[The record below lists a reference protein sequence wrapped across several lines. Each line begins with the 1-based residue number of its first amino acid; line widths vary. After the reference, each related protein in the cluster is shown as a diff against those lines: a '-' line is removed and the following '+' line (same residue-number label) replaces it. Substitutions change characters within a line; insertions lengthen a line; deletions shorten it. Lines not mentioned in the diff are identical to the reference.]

1 MSEEDAKAFADAIVA
16 AKRDIVRCEICGNL
30 SDKPICN
37 ICSDERRDQS
47 VVCVVEDA
55 KTVMALE
62 KVKEYKGTYH
72 VLGGAISPMDG
83 VGPEDLR
90 IHELLNRIQAGAV
103 REVILATNPNIE
115 GETTAMYLSKLIAPL
130 GVRVTRLAYGV
141 PVGADLE
148 YADEVTLL
156 RALDGRR
163 IFKLC
168 KKQTADK
175 RGKKYAEQHGGKCGG
190 QRMAGFFHVDRRK
203 IDGTYIKN
211 SLRGAKQYGRHISG
225 EAVGSIFFKKLR
237 NHGI

>member
-1 MSEEDAKAFADAIVA
+1 MEYILPLQKLIEQFCRLPGVGQKTAVRYAFSLLDMSEEDAKAFADAIVA

-62 KVKEYKGTYH
+62 NVKEYKGTDH

-130 GVRVTRLAYGV
+130 GVRVTMLAYGV

-163 IFKLC
+163 DI
-168 KKQTADK
+168 
-175 RGKKYAEQHGGKCGG
+175 
-190 QRMAGFFHVDRRK
+190 
-203 IDGTYIKN
+203 
-211 SLRGAKQYGRHISG
+211 
-225 EAVGSIFFKKLR
+225 
-237 NHGI
+237 

>member
-1 MSEEDAKAFADAIVA
+1 MFRVFSKEGRHHTVEYILPLQKLIEQFCRLPGVGQKTAVRYAFSLLDMSEEDAKAFADAIVA

-83 VGPEDLR
+83 VGPENLR

-163 IFKLC
+163 DI
-168 KKQTADK
+168 
-175 RGKKYAEQHGGKCGG
+175 
-190 QRMAGFFHVDRRK
+190 
-203 IDGTYIKN
+203 
-211 SLRGAKQYGRHISG
+211 
-225 EAVGSIFFKKLR
+225 
-237 NHGI
+237 

>member
-1 MSEEDAKAFADAIVA
+1 MEYILPLQKLIEQFCRLSGVGQKTAVRYAFSVLDMSEEEAKAFADAIVS
-16 AKRDIVRCEICGNL
+16 AKRDIVKCEICGNL
-30 SDKPICN
+30 SDKPICS
-37 ICSDERRDQS
+37 ICSDERRDRS

-62 KVKEYKGTYH
+62 RVKEYNGTYH

-83 VGPEDLR
+83 VGPDELR
-90 IHELLNRIQAGAV
+90 IGELLDRIRKGGI

-115 GETTAMYLSKLIAPL
+115 GETTAMYLSKLLSPL

-163 IFKLC
+163 DI
-168 KKQTADK
+168 
-175 RGKKYAEQHGGKCGG
+175 
-190 QRMAGFFHVDRRK
+190 
-203 IDGTYIKN
+203 
-211 SLRGAKQYGRHISG
+211 
-225 EAVGSIFFKKLR
+225 
-237 NHGI
+237 

>member
-1 MSEEDAKAFADAIVA
+1 MDYILPLQKLIEQFCRLSGVGQKTAVRYAFSVLDMSDEDARAFADAIVA
-16 AKRDIVRCEICGNL
+16 AKRDIVKCEICGNL
-30 SDKPICN
+30 SDKPVCS
-37 ICSDERRDQS
+37 ICSDEHRDRS

-62 KVKEYKGTYH
+62 KVKEYNGTYH

-83 VGPEDLR
+83 VGPDDLR
-90 IHELLNRIQAGAV
+90 IKELLDRIKTGVV

-115 GETTAMYLSKLIAPL
+115 GETTAMYLSKLISPL

-163 IFKLC
+163 DI
-168 KKQTADK
+168 
-175 RGKKYAEQHGGKCGG
+175 
-190 QRMAGFFHVDRRK
+190 
-203 IDGTYIKN
+203 
-211 SLRGAKQYGRHISG
+211 
-225 EAVGSIFFKKLR
+225 
-237 NHGI
+237 

>member
-1 MSEEDAKAFADAIVA
+1 MEYILPLQKLIEQFCRLPGVGQKTAVGYAFSLLDMSEEDAKAFADAIVA

-163 IFKLC
+163 DI
-168 KKQTADK
+168 
-175 RGKKYAEQHGGKCGG
+175 
-190 QRMAGFFHVDRRK
+190 
-203 IDGTYIKN
+203 
-211 SLRGAKQYGRHISG
+211 
-225 EAVGSIFFKKLR
+225 
-237 NHGI
+237 

>member
-1 MSEEDAKAFADAIVA
+1 MEYILPLQKLIEQFCRLPGVGQKTAVRYAFSLLDMSEEDAKAFADAIVA

-141 PVGADLE
+141 PVGAE
-148 YADEVTLL
+148 QKYADEVTLL
-156 RALDGRR
+156 REHDGRR
-163 IFKLC
+163 DI
-168 KKQTADK
+168 
-175 RGKKYAEQHGGKCGG
+175 
-190 QRMAGFFHVDRRK
+190 
-203 IDGTYIKN
+203 
-211 SLRGAKQYGRHISG
+211 
-225 EAVGSIFFKKLR
+225 
-237 NHGI
+237 

>member
-1 MSEEDAKAFADAIVA
+1 MEYILPLQKLIEQFCRLPGVGQKTAVRYAFSLLDMSEEDAKAFADAIVA

-30 SDKPICN
+30 SNKPICN

-55 KTVMALE
+55 KTIMALE

-163 IFKLC
+163 DI
-168 KKQTADK
+168 
-175 RGKKYAEQHGGKCGG
+175 
-190 QRMAGFFHVDRRK
+190 
-203 IDGTYIKN
+203 
-211 SLRGAKQYGRHISG
+211 
-225 EAVGSIFFKKLR
+225 
-237 NHGI
+237 

>member
-1 MSEEDAKAFADAIVA
+1 MDYILPLQKLIEQFCRLSGVGQKTAVRYAFSVLDMSDEEARAFADAIVA
-16 AKRDIVRCEICGNL
+16 AKRDIVKCEICGNL
-30 SDKPICN
+30 SDKPVCS
-37 ICSDERRDQS
+37 ICSDERRDRS

-62 KVKEYKGTYH
+62 KVKEYNGTYH

-83 VGPEDLR
+83 VGPDDLR
-90 IHELLNRIQAGAV
+90 IKELLDRIKTGVV

-115 GETTAMYLSKLIAPL
+115 GETTAMYLSKLISPL

-163 IFKLC
+163 DI
-168 KKQTADK
+168 
-175 RGKKYAEQHGGKCGG
+175 
-190 QRMAGFFHVDRRK
+190 
-203 IDGTYIKN
+203 
-211 SLRGAKQYGRHISG
+211 
-225 EAVGSIFFKKLR
+225 
-237 NHGI
+237 